1 MRNHEKPDDPDV
13 HSLDLLASSTST
25 FGRLL
30 PFTNATFWFGERPLV
45 GGSSHWDAGSK
56 SHVYNIRE
64 RQQRV
69 GSGRSDQSAGLKG
82 I

>member
-45 GGSSHWDAGSK
+45 GGSGHSK
-56 SHVYNIRE
+56 MI
-64 RQQRV
+64 
-69 GSGRSDQSAGLKG
+69 
-82 I
+82 

>member
-1 MRNHEKPDDPDV
+1 MRNHEKPDDPDG

-45 GGSSHWDAGSK
+45 GESRHSSTEFICSVRPSLNDRSRLEAALQLTTKK
-56 SHVYNIRE
+56 SR
-64 RQQRV
+64 
-69 GSGRSDQSAGLKG
+69 
-82 I
+82 